1 MAAKMDNTGHHG
13 VSDMTNTFLPLK
25 EGENEASSA
34 ETSLSVEDSAQ
45 HGRPAEAEAATDHQ
59 MVVPAE
65 ELQTVLAQKIA
76 RMEGKKNEDKDDEKY
91 LTKLYKKTVKE
102 LKEQLD
108 LLGNDEKVKLLHEK
122 FCEKSSE
129 YTKLERSHEKLQ
141 RQYDTLQREVE
152 NATLELTR
160 TKTIKTKL
168 EALCK
173 QVSIIVPNITLL
185 CVM

>member
-1 MAAKMDNTGHHG
+1 MAAKMENTGHHG
-13 VSDMTNTFLPLK
+13 ISDMTNPALSLK

-45 HGRPAEAEAATDHQ
+45 HGRPAEAEAASDQ
-59 MVVPAE
+59 VVVPAE

-91 LTKLYKKTVKE
+91 LTKLYKKSVKE

-108 LLGNDEKVKLLHEK
+108 LLGTEEKVKLLHER
-122 FCEKSSE
+122 FCDKSSE
-129 YTKLERSHEKLQ
+129 YNKLERSHEKLQ
-141 RQYDTLQREVE
+141 RQYDTLQREVD

-168 EALCK
+168 EVLCK
-173 QVSIIVPNITLL
+173 QVSGIALSFHL
-185 CVM
+185 CVS

>member
-1 MAAKMDNTGHHG
+1 MAAKIDNTGHHG
-13 VSDMTNTFLPLK
+13 ISDMTNTALPQK

-45 HGRPAEAEAATDHQ
+45 HGRPAEAEAASDQ
-59 MVVPAE
+59 LAVPAE

-91 LTKLYKKTVKE
+91 LTKLYKKTAKE

-108 LLGNDEKVKLLHEK
+108 LIESPDEKVKLLHEK
-122 FCEKSSE
+122 FCDKTSE
-129 YTKLERSHEKLQ
+129 YNKLERSHEKLQ
-141 RQYDTLQREVE
+141 RQFDTLQREVD

-173 QVSIIVPNITLL
+173 QVNANYAIA
-185 CVM
+185 C